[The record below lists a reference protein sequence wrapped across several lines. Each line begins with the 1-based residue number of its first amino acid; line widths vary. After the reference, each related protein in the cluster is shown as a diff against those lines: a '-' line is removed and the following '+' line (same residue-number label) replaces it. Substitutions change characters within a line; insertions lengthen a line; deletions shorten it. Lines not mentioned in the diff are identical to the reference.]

1 MTNKRIQLPKEGLQP
16 HAPGPGEHFIDE
28 TDVEGHGWTN
38 PAPPIDFSPRTPTHG
53 GELLP
58 TDGNDEPGPAQA
70 R

>member
-38 PAPPIDFSPRTPTHG
+38 PAPPVDFSPRTPSHG
-53 GELLP
+53 GEL
-58 TDGNDEPGPAQA
+58 TEDTQDDVEGPK

>member
-1 MTNKRIQLPKEGLQP
+1 MTSKRIQLPKEGLQP
-16 HAPGPGEHFIDE
+16 HAPGPGEQFIDE

-38 PAPPIDFSPRTPTHG
+38 PAPPTDFSPRTPTHG

-58 TDGNDEPGPAQA
+58 TDIDDETGTDRA